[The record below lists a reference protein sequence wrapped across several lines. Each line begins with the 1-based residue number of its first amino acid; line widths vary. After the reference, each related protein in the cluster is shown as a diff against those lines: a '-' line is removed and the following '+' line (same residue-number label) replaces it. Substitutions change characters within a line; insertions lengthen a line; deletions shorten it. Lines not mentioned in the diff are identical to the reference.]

1 MSIVLLIRHATTD
14 YVKNGVLAGLT
25 PGIHLNAEGQRQAD
39 DLAKRLAGLSLHA
52 IYSSPVDRAVD
63 TAKAIAICQKL
74 DVAIRE
80 RLGEADCGDWTGKP
94 IKELD
99 NTETWK
105 MIQTKPVGVKLGG
118 NGESIDQVQRRMVAE
133 IDELVR
139 RHPDQIIAV
148 VSHADPIKSVLAH
161 YLRMDLNDFQRLALS
176 PASVSALVF
185 DKENVRLVR
194 MNDNG
199 KLELPKPEK
208 KNEKEKEE
216 KTEQTAQGEKSV
228 EVKYVHDL
236 NPVNRITVGT
246 LGDPG
251 KRTFFVQA
259 EQGLTL
265 VSVLA
270 EKQQVSALSKSL
282 NEMLER
288 LGEAKETGEAISK
301 YELLLREPV
310 EPVFRIGQLG
320 LGYDQSNELIVLV
333 AYELPETENPEEVNA
348 VRFWATAR
356 QMRALAKHAEE
367 IVSSGRPICVLCG
380 RPIDPEGHFCPR
392 RNGHGAKATLTD

>member
-99 NTETWK
+99 KTETWK

>member
-99 NTETWK
+99 KTETWK

-392 RNGHGAKATLTD
+392 RNGHGAKATLTE